1 MTIDNLQHLLNET
14 PQTFLSDHLIIN
26 QTHKWS
32 KLGYLDNTK
41 YTKSNH
47 GQELIK
53 INDFGIQKRQILSL
67 S

>member
-26 QTHKWS
+26 QNHKWS

-41 YTKSNH
+41 YTKKQSWARIDKN
-47 GQELIK
+47 E
-53 INDFGIQKRQILSL
+53 
-67 S
+67 